1 MCRVQVATLLFSSEG
16 TFAMSEFQGA
26 RSYEEGVLLEA
37 VP

>member
-1 MCRVQVATLLFSSEG
+1 MCRVQVTTLLFSNEG
-16 TFAMSEFQGA
+16 AFAVSEFQGA